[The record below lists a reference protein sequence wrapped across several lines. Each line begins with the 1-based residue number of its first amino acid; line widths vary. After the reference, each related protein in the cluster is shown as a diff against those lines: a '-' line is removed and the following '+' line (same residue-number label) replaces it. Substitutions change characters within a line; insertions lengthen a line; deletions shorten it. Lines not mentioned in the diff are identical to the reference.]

1 MPRDRRTDITMDAE
15 LDAMLRLVREREGLS
30 SDEAAME
37 FLLTRGVRV
46 GGIRMTGRGRALYD
60 VKRGSRD

>member
-1 MPRDRRTDITMDAE
+1 MDAE
-15 LDAMLRLVREREGLS
+15 LDAMLKLVREREGLS

-37 FLLTRGVRV
+37 FLLTRSVRIN
-46 GGIRMTGRGRALYD
+46 GYRMTGRGRALYD